1 MWGRFAGRGK
11 GRALQ
16 GAKGGL
22 WAIHAGEGRSRWTGY
37 AAGGE
42 TAEGKKTEMREQR
55 GENAGTHHGSG
66 RNYHQGFGL
75 SCRMNRNRCIIYIQY
90 INAKNFCIVG
100 AMIEEFTL
108 PFSMIQPIKPI
119 SGVMVTIEP

>member
-1 MWGRFAGRGK
+1 
-11 GRALQ
+11 
-16 GAKGGL
+16 
-22 WAIHAGEGRSRWTGY
+22 
-37 AAGGE
+37 
-42 TAEGKKTEMREQR
+42 
-55 GENAGTHHGSG
+55 
-66 RNYHQGFGL
+66 
-75 SCRMNRNRCIIYIQY
+75 MNRNRCIIYIQY